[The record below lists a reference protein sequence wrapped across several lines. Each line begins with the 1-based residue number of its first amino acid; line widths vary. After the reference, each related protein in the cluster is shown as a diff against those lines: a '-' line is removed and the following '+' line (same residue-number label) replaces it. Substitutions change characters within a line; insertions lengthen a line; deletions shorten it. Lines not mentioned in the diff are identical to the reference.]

1 MIVLTMA
8 NLFQAENI
16 AQGVTSSNDLIKC
29 SNRRIYKKKVL
40 PYISISTHL
49 HTHELIVND

>member
-1 MIVLTMA
+1 MIVLTMS

-16 AQGVTSSNDLIKC
+16 AQGVTSSNDLTKC
-29 SNRRIYKKKVL
+29 SNRRMYKKLL